1 VTASRRLPHPDNAL
15 NELPGEEWLYFTKS
29 VLATAY
35 PSELG
40 HAARK
45 AHGANKPPRLMARLI
60 EFFSKSGE
68 LVLDPFAGV
77 GGTLLGAAIARG
89 PRRALGIE
97 LDPRWVA
104 VYDRVLAELS
114 SERDGLGPA
123 IADLGAA
130 DPGGARGFDP
140 SGLELRTGDALAILP
155 TLETASVDLV
165 ATDPPYNI
173 QLPLTMAGG
182 PLSERHSNRRTDYAM
197 VSDDAAD
204 LANAADYPAFLE
216 RMGTVFSELA
226 RVLREGRYAVVIV
239 RDAYQGGR
247 YQFVGADLAARASA
261 AGFVP
266 KGDLIWHQ
274 AGTRLRPYGY
284 PRVFVPNIAHQ
295 HILVLRREARPQ
307 ARRRCSRKA
316 AITS

>member
-1 VTASRRLPHPDNAL
+1 VTDGRRAPHPANQL
-15 NELPGEEWLYFTKS
+15 NDLPGEEWLYFTKS
-29 VLATAY
+29 ILATAY

-60 EFFSKSGE
+60 EFFSQTGE

-89 PRRALGIE
+89 PRRAIGIE

-104 VYDRVLAELS
+104 IHAQVVADLLA
-114 SERDGLGPA
+114 ERDGAGPL
-123 IADLGAA
+123 IADLGTA
-130 DPGGARGFDP
+130 DPGGPRTFEP
-140 SGLELRTGDALAILP
+140 SGLDMRLGDALAILP
-155 TLETASVDLV
+155 TLGDGSVDCI

-182 PLSERHSNRRTDYAM
+182 ALAQTHANRRTDYAM
-197 VSDDAAD
+197 VSDSADD
-204 LANAADYPAFLE
+204 LANAPDYATFLE
-216 RMGTVFSELA
+216 RMEAVFRELY
-226 RVLREGRYAVVIV
+226 RVLRVGRYAVVIV
-239 RDAYQGGR
+239 RDAYQAGR
-247 YQFVGADLAARASA
+247 YQFVGSDLAARAA
-261 AGFVP
+261 AVGFVP

-284 PRVFVPNIAHQ
+284 PRAFVPNIAHQ
-295 HILVLRREARPQ
+295 HILVLRREAPVGQ
-307 ARRRCSRKA
+307 ARRRLSR
-316 AITS
+316 